1 VCHIAIILEGSRF
14 VEKKKHRGVNM
25 GVFLNRGK
33 IIFNVF
39 YDFYWILMA
48 INFVGFL
55 MDIGIRN
62 KYLKE
67 NN

>member
-1 VCHIAIILEGSRF
+1 
-14 VEKKKHRGVNM
+14 M